1 MMSINSEGNPTPD
14 DASNPTLTELPG
26 LVDEEDDLTQTEP
39 EELPDSYYVV
49 QLTKA
54 FRMAG
59 QRRAWSDFE
68 RVRHQLPELKVKQ
81 WSMVFTPK
89 VKAALYTETF
99 GPSLCNAVSE
109 QEWMAT
115 RTMSEFVQ
123 LIAPLKPPH
132 AGEIAEHV
140 TSELLKD
147 LYSGFEDETEFK
159 VIGHEHNGMD
169 IKMDV
174 DLIELRDD
182 PFNGFAEHKL
192 TRVSEFK
199 AEIWPAGSSSD
210 ISHQVVRSDSRR
222 PTSNPRTRTYYNCL
236 GMSCLECD
244 YGKLQNTADS
254 ILLHLIANSHDGASL
269 DLRLRSKIT
278 STQIISNR
286 VRRPFVTEP
295 SQKKYKNERA
305 AVSRSLGVAAFD
317 QLLDQRSA
325 TIFSLID

>member
-59 QRRAWSDFE
+59 QCRAWSDFE
-68 RVRHQLPELKVKQ
+68 RVRHQSPELKVKQ

-132 AGEIAEHV
+132 AGEIGEHV
-140 TSELLKD
+140 TGALLQD
-147 LYSGFEDETEFK
+147 LYSEVEDEAEIK
-159 VIGHEHNGMD
+159 VIGNEHNGMD
-169 IKMDV
+169 IKIDV

-182 PFNGFAEHKL
+182 DPFDGFAEHKL
-192 TRVSEFK
+192 TRVSKFK
-199 AEIWPAGSSSD
+199 ALIVDHSPRAVSSD
-210 ISHQVVRSDSRR
+210 ISHHVSETDTRR
-222 PTSNPRTRTYYNCL
+222 PTSNPRL
-236 GMSCLECD
+236 
-244 YGKLQNTADS
+244 
-254 ILLHLIANSHDGASL
+254 
-269 DLRLRSKIT
+269 
-278 STQIISNR
+278 
-286 VRRPFVTEP
+286 
-295 SQKKYKNERA
+295 
-305 AVSRSLGVAAFD
+305 
-317 QLLDQRSA
+317 
-325 TIFSLID
+325 